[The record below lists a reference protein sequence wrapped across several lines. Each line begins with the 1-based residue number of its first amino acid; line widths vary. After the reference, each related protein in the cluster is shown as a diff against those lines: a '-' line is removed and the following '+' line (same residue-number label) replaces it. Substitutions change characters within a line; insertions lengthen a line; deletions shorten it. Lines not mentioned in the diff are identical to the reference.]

1 MTVTLANR
9 VGAASSVRDPR
20 RTMILAPLGT
30 ALIYPNEDEVI
41 NQLAEILNL
50 SSDVLYFYAKRVPP
64 DVRRNATDDQV
75 EAGYRA
81 FVRCSPMRRIDGQL
95 DDSNFSFGGCA
106 RSDR

>member
-41 NQLAEILNL
+41 NQLAEISEFVVGCPLL
-50 SSDVLYFYAKRVPP
+50 LC
-64 DVRRNATDDQV
+64 
-75 EAGYRA
+75 EAVSA
-81 FVRCSPMRRIDGQL
+81 RCAP
-95 DDSNFSFGGCA
+95 
-106 RSDR
+106 